1 MVFACSFF
9 NLHFA
14 DVIQL
19 LVEVV
24 EKRPWD
30 KIVSGQRQRWKD
42 GIWVAIN
49 SDEVPQ
55 ICKMEAQVWLAL
67 NNLLVDQTFRL
78 KYKFTSS
85 NKAIILRVLK
95 TIYCVAHTRS
105 YESTYPNCLLIRYPR
120 SRIYGK
126 LWIT

>member
-1 MVFACSFF
+1 MSILRYITDNIGELPVSVLSALLESNGASLALFF

-95 TIYCVAHTRS
+95 TIYCVAYT
-105 YESTYPNCLLIRYPR
+105 
-120 SRIYGK
+120 
-126 LWIT
+126 